1 MWHRNYPRLQATVP
15 NPVGVDVMSEL
26 TLKQVM
32 GKQDLNRFIRVPWA
46 LYRDDPAWVPPLMQQ
61 VKERLSPRH
70 NPYFDHA
77 DAAYFLAER
86 DGRPVGRLS
95 AQVCQLVQEYQ
106 GAGIGHFG
114 MFECEDRQE
123 TADALFEAGSQWL
136 RKNEMRRVMGP
147 VDLSIND
154 EIGMLVEGFERPPC
168 VMMGHHLSYYKALVE
183 QAGFKKEIDL
193 FAYYKDIFEPFSER
207 IERIM
212 KWASSEVNMSIRAVA
227 RKDYDRELRNV
238 LDIFRD
244 AWCENWGYVPPTDA
258 EVDHLIKQ
266 MRQVLDR
273 GAVLLSEIDGELA
286 GFIVVLPDVN
296 EYLHDLDGRL
306 APLGWLR
313 LLMRLKF
320 STCETVRVP
329 LMGVRKK
336 FQRTRVGAAVALA
349 LIDTLR
355 NEHMPSGAKYCEM
368 SWILETNSPMRG
380 IMESA
385 GCKCDKVY
393 RVFSKD
399 L

>member
-1 MWHRNYPRLQATVP
+1 MTGLI
-15 NPVGVDVMSEL
+15 
-26 TLKQVM
+26 LKQVE
-32 GKQDLNRFIRVPWA
+32 GGRDLERFMRVPWG
-46 LYRDDPAWVPPLMQQ
+46 LYGNDPAWVPPLLQQ

-70 NPYFDHA
+70 NPYFEHA
-77 DAAYFLAER
+77 DAVYFLAER
-86 DGRPVGRLS
+86 DGQAVGRIS

-106 GAGIGHFG
+106 QAGTGHFG

-123 TADALFEAGSQWL
+123 TADALFAAGAEWL
-136 RKNEMRRVMGP
+136 RQRDMQRVMGP

-154 EIGMLVEGFERPPC
+154 EIGMLIDGFNRSPC
-168 VMMGHHLSYYKALVE
+168 VMMGHHLPYYQTLVE
-183 QAGFKKEIDL
+183 RSGFSKEIDL
-193 FAYYKDIFEPFSER
+193 FAYYKSVNEKFSDR
-207 IERIM
+207 IEKSI
-212 KWASSEVNMSIRAVA
+212 KWAANDVNMKIRAVA
-227 RKDYDRELRNV
+227 RKDYDRELRHV
-238 LDIFRD
+238 LDVFRD
-244 AWCENWGYVPPTDA
+244 AWYDNWGYVPPTDS

-286 GFIVVLPDVN
+286 GFIVILPNVN
-296 EYLHDLDGRL
+296 EYLRDLDGRL
-306 APLGWLR
+306 LPWGWLR

-320 STCETVRVP
+320 SACDTVRVP

-336 FQRTRVGAAVALA
+336 FQRKRLGAAVALA

-355 NEHMPSGAKYCEM
+355 KEHMPVGAKYCEM

-380 IMESA
+380 ILESA
-385 GCKCDKVY
+385 GCQHDKTY

>member
-1 MWHRNYPRLQATVP
+1 MN
-15 NPVGVDVMSEL
+15 GL
-26 TLKQVM
+26 TLTQVDHSR
-32 GKQDLNRFIRVPWA
+32 GLKRFLRVPWA
-46 LYRDDPAWVPPLMQQ
+46 LYGSDPAWVPPLLQQ

-70 NPYFDHA
+70 NPYFEHA

-86 DGRPVGRLS
+86 DGQPVGRIS
-95 AQVCQLVQEYQ
+95 TQVCQLVQEYQ
-106 GAGIGHFG
+106 EPGTGHFG

-123 TADALFEAGSQWL
+123 TADALFEAGSAWL
-136 RKNEMRRVMGP
+136 RKRDMHRVMGP
-147 VDLSIND
+147 IDLSIND
-154 EIGMLVEGFERPPC
+154 EIGMLVDGFARPPC
-168 VMMGHHLSYYKALVE
+168 LMMGHHLPYYQTLVE
-183 QAGFKKEIDL
+183 RAGFRKEFDL
-193 FAYYKDIFEPFSER
+193 FAYYKDICEPFSDR
-207 IERIM
+207 IEKIM
-212 KWASSEVNMSIRAVA
+212 KWASNDMNMNIRAVA

-244 AWCENWGYVPPTDA
+244 AWCDNWGYVPPTDA

-273 GAVLLSEIDGELA
+273 GAVLMSEIDGELA
-286 GFIVVLPDVN
+286 GFIVVLPDIN
-296 EYLHDLDGRL
+296 EFLPDLDGRL
-306 APLGWLR
+306 IPFGWLR

-320 STCETVRVP
+320 STCDTVRVP

-336 FQRTRVGAAVALA
+336 FQRTRAGAAVSLA

-355 NEHMPSGAKYCEM
+355 KEYMPAGARYCEM

-385 GCKCDKVY
+385 GCQRDKVY
-393 RVFSKD
+393 RVFTKN